1 MISNSY
7 PPRAII
13 IDLKLPRMN
22 GFDLISHIRD
32 IDRYKSVPIIVIS
45 SSSQPSDISRAF
57 EVRVM
62 EYINKLTAMDH
73 LAERIKAFI

>member
-45 SSSQPSDISRAF
+45 SSQPSDISRAF
-57 EVRVM
+57 EVRVV
-62 EYINKLTAMDH
+62 EYINKLTAMAH

>member
-1 MISNSY
+1 
-7 PPRAII
+7 
-13 IDLKLPRMN
+13 MN

-62 EYINKLTAMDH
+62 EYIYKLTAMDH
-73 LAERIKAFI
+73 FTERIKAFI

>member
-1 MISNSY
+1 
-7 PPRAII
+7 
-13 IDLKLPRMN
+13 MN

-32 IDRYKSVPIIVIS
+32 IDRYKIVPIIVIS
-45 SSSQPSDISRAF
+45 SSSQPSDISKVF